1 MYVFS
6 GFSDRQQ
13 LTDRMEDVL
22 ISIQRNGV
30 ALKGMTFF
38 MLHVIKIKE
47 TLDYTVC
54 VIRNCTRKV

>member
-1 MYVFS
+1 MSFLCLIFS

-30 ALKGMTFF
+30 ALKGKARF
-38 MLHVIKIKE
+38 MLHVIRKQA
-47 TLDYTVC
+47 THFMHVC
-54 VIRNCTRKV
+54 SSI